1 MNRLKILFFRTLPI
15 IHIVFSMIWLNNL
28 ASTDAYFSVYVLLA
42 YASFYLR
49 IRRDSLTGA
58 ESHSGLV
65 SVLSVAFA
73 LIVLLANYPVFTQ
86 VRDPALIG
94 RSTNLMVN
102 LINTLFSFIGGISV
116 AQPILK
122 WWFSKDVVISDSR
135 PISEGRKWVGW
146 AVFGSIVLCHL
157 IHLVFVEYPGNVTE
171 DPFTQ
176 ISEMVSGTYSNF
188 NTYWHTMLLR
198 AVLTIGYGLTA
209 DVNGAV
215 ACFCVVQLVIL
226 SFAFAHC
233 LMTMDNLGVP
243 HWFWI
248 LCWAVFALIPY
259 NMAMSI
265 TIWKDVLFAAG
276 CLLMLSGLLRIEKHI
291 GKSRLWNDIVFFF
304 GSGLFIISRT
314 NGWMIF
320 LVLAACYL
328 IFMHRDKRLMALMG
342 AVSLAGWFL
351 LNPALS
357 MLNVSGGDLAESL
370 SVPIQQVSRVIAD
383 GETLTEEE
391 TALLSR
397 VVDLEEVPQL
407 YQNWISDPMKVELRS
422 KDYAYFQ
429 ENLSEYAALWVK
441 LGLRYPGA
449 YVKAWVDQTKGYWN
463 GGYDYAMYS
472 ETVTDNPYGVEKT
485 GGGNP
490 IASLFRLYFGLSR
503 HVVFF
508 EPLHSIG
515 LHVWI
520 LLLCFARNLAGKRQE
535 WLLSVPL
542 VVLVLGLCFGTPVYA
557 CFRYA
562 YPVFVCLPLILSA
575 TLFGRAES

>member
-1 MNRLKILFFRTLPI
+1 MNQLKLLLSRALPI
-15 IHIVFSMIWLNNL
+15 VHVIFTMIWLNNL
-28 ASTDAYFSVYVLLA
+28 ATTDSRFSVYVLIAFL
-42 YASFYLR
+42 SFFLR
-49 IRRDSLTGA
+49 IRQNENPEKA
-58 ESHSGLV
+58 SGNRLIP
-65 SVLSVAFA
+65 VLSLVFS
-73 LIVLLANYPVFTQ
+73 LVVLLANYPVFTQ
-86 VRDPALIG
+86 LRDPALIG

-102 LINTLFSFIGGISV
+102 AINTLFSFIGGYSA
-116 AQPILK
+116 AQPILR
-122 WWFSKDVVISDSR
+122 WWFGRETMVSDKPSLFADK
-135 PISEGRKWVGW
+135 KWLPYLL
-146 AVFGSIVLCHL
+146 FGSMFLLNLVHL
-157 IHLVFVEYPGNVTE
+157 FLVEYPGNVTE

-176 ISEMVSGTYSNF
+176 ISEMVSGSYSNF
-188 NTYWHTMLLR
+188 NTYWHTMLFE
-198 AVLTIGYGLTA
+198 AVLSLGYRITS
-209 DVNGAV
+209 DVNAAV
-215 ACFCVVQLVIL
+215 ACFCVFQMAVLC
-226 SFAFAHC
+226 FAFTHC
-233 LMTMDNLGVP
+233 LVTMDRFGAPRWMVVLSY
-243 HWFWI
+243 
-248 LCWAVFALIPY
+248 AVFAIAPY

-276 CLLMLSGLLRIEKHI
+276 CLLMLSSLLRIVKMPEVF
-291 GKSRLWNDIVFFF
+291 RLWNEILFFL
-304 GSGLFIISRT
+304 GSLLFIVSRT

-320 LVLAACYL
+320 LVMTVCYFL
-328 IFMHRDKRLMALMG
+328 FMHRDKRLMAAMG
-342 AVSLAGWFL
+342 AVSLVGWFL

-383 GETLTEEE
+383 GEDLTEEE
-391 TALLSR
+391 TALLSS

-429 ENLSEYAALWVK
+429 ENFRDYAALWVK
-441 LGLRYPGA
+441 LGLRYPGT

-515 LHVWI
+515 LHVW
-520 LLLCFARNLAGKRQE
+520 LLFLCFAGNLAKKRE
-535 WLLSVPL
+535 AWLLSVPL

-575 TLFGRAES
+575 TMFDRAES